1 MQSKKLKKL
10 ITIFF
15 VLFIFSAC
23 TKDLIVPDP
32 PSPPP
37 PPPVPGKISYAVEI
51 QPIFTAKCV
60 SCHGLGQNAPVLED
74 GKSYLALRN
83 MSGMIDTVAPGNS
96 ILYIEM
102 ATGGGMS
109 QHCTK
114 ANADSVFKWI
124 SEGANNN

>member
-37 PPPVPGKISYAVEI
+37 PPPVPGKISYAGEI
-51 QPIFTAKCV
+51 QPIFNEKCV
-60 SCHGLGQNAPVLED
+60 SCHGIGQNPPVLID
-74 GKSYLALRN
+74 GKSYLALKN
-83 MSGMIDTVAPGNS
+83 MAGMIDIAVPENS
-96 ILYIEM
+96 DLYIEM
-102 ATGGGMS
+102 APGGGMS
-109 QHCTK
+109 QHCNK
-114 ANADSVFKWI
+114 ANADSVLKWI
-124 SEGANNN
+124 NEGAVNN